1 MPVLSNPRHE
11 RFAQELAKG
20 KTADEA
26 YVAAGYEENRCN
38 ASRLK
43 SNDNIMGRVQELLGQ
58 SAKRAV
64 ITVESVT
71 ESLIRIAKAAESIG
85 DAAGLSVARAAHVDA
100 AKINGLVIDRSE
112 NVNLNHEVSGE
123 LPTEAEWEAEN
134 ATAH

>member
-1 MPVLSNPRHE
+1 MPVLQNQRWE

-26 YVAAGYEENRCN
+26 YVLAGYEENRCN

-43 SNDNIMGRVQELLGQ
+43 SNENVMNRVQELLGQ

-71 ESLIRIAKAAESIG
+71 ESLMRIAKAAEAIG
-85 DAAGLSVARAAHVDA
+85 DAAGLSVARASHVDA

-123 LPTEAEWEAEN
+123 LPTEDEWEAEN
-134 ATAH
+134 TTAH